1 MVELVDSEMEIP
13 DDLDIRPLRPRR
25 TLWRAIESL
34 KPFLGT
40 QAEAPPPSPAAA
52 LPPEDEERVVAAA
65 VVLPRAPQR
74 IAPRKAAAKPPEET
88 AAQKSMHEAMELLGS
103 RRDGA
108 TATADAVQLL
118 RELADSVVQ
127 GRQGMALS
135 KGDKERA
142 MEELAEDDCFESL
155 VQSLDDLP
163 SLEDFGAERGRTGER
178 GVTVLHA
185 LASMLVSSA
194 TASVLQLASTACEAA
209 HSGWKVVLDSSTES
223 PSGRKASRLA
233 AQALVLLWALG
244 RLAQLQPPIIHEGLA
259 KDCARVLLLEDA
271 DGRSFLTHLC
281 AHPANVG
288 AFVAMGLH
296 GASQL
301 SLDSLPSLLAA
312 VDVLEEARV
321 RSPKRTTK
329 KRRTAANGGDGAV
342 LVLSATQKRVVRE
355 ARAAQRKSADGQPTH
370 KTHG

>member
-1 MVELVDSEMEIP
+1 M
-13 DDLDIRPLRPRR
+13 
-25 TLWRAIESL
+25 
-34 KPFLGT
+34 
-40 QAEAPPPSPAAA
+40 AAA
-52 LPPEDEERVVAAA
+52 AAAAAAAA
-65 VVLPRAPQR
+65 VVRPRAPQR

-118 RELADSVVQ
+118 RELADSVVK
-127 GRQGMALS
+127 GRQGRALS

-142 MEELAEDDCFESL
+142 MEELAEGDCFESL

-163 SLEDFGAERGRTGER
+163 SLEDFGERGRTGER

-185 LASMLVSSA
+185 LASMLVSST
-194 TASVLQLASTACEAA
+194 TASVRQLASTACEAA
-209 HSGWKVVLDSSTES
+209 RSGLKVVLDGSTVD
-223 PSGRKASRLA
+223 RKASQLA

-244 RLAQLQPPIIHEGLA
+244 RLAQLQPPISHPELA
-259 KDCARVLLLEDA
+259 KDCALVLLLEDV
-271 DGRSFLTHLC
+271 DGHSFLTHLC
-281 AHPANVG
+281 AHPANAG

-301 SLDSLPSLLAA
+301 SLESLPSLLAA
-312 VDVLEEARV
+312 VGVLEEARV

-355 ARAAQRKSADGQPTH
+355 ARAARKSVDGQPMH